1 MEKKDLQKL
10 LSQPYKQDNWK
21 QIVQFVFPNVS
32 ILSSPKEFP
41 INNEKIK
48 KFRQIGSVR
57 LNDGKNL
64 ALFELLLADTV
75 NIQRNRVE
83 LNNEISKYI
92 DQEQIHGVLSV
103 FEQGTDDYRF
113 TFSARSTEFD
123 EEESDFV
130 QKKTDTKR
138 YTYVLGKNES
148 CKTPAD
154 RFYKLSENKSEV
166 DINAI
171 QNAFSVEQLSK
182 EFFDKYKKQ
191 FEKFWKY
198 IASKE
203 EYKGVFINGQGE
215 REVKIRNFTKKLL
228 GRIVFLHFLQKK
240 GWMGC
245 PEQELWGAGDKKFMQ
260 NLFKDFT
267 NKEQF
272 HSKCL
277 VELFYNTLNA
287 KRDDQLFS
295 CEGLEGALNNSKVPY
310 LNGGLFD
317 SDKLEST
324 KIDFPESYFEDLFD
338 FFGQYNF
345 TIDENDPND
354 HEVGID
360 PEMLGHIFENLLED
374 NKDKG
379 AFYTPK
385 VIVQYMCQESLIEYL
400 ATKLE
405 AETSG
410 EVKQAIEDL
419 IRNRLAEDISD
430 LDLVEP
436 IAQALFDVKICD
448 PAIGSGAFPMGIL
461 NVIYQ
466 VIEALYYLQP
476 DSVAR
481 VWNISDTQWQ
491 PHLVKKNIIQHSIY
505 GVDIES
511 GAVDIARLRFWLA
524 LVVDEVEPLPL
535 PNLDYKIM
543 QGNSLLESFEGID
556 LSQISDAAAYE
567 AVYESEQ
574 IELFSGEAKKKVRM
588 SLQFEDVKTLM
599 DDYFNANDPETKKDL
614 HKRIDDQVL
623 NHIRFTL
630 AEHKRDLQKKVK
642 KLEKKVSL
650 DEAAARTWEQKE
662 KIRTNSKA
670 AKALVKLNTELS
682 QYNDKEIKLAQLSNS
697 NERPFF
703 LWYLFFQEV
712 FEQGGFD
719 IVIGNPPYVQLQK
732 MGVETDTL
740 QSAGFKT
747 FARTGD
753 LYCLFYEHGINIL
766 KQNGVLSYITSN
778 TWMRTRFGE
787 SIREYFVTYSNPISL
802 LNFEDTQIFPSATVE
817 VNILV
822 TKKEPWNE
830 KLNAVAIKSDFKI
843 STPIQPYIKKNK
855 IELSELSKESWI
867 ILSSE
872 DFKIKNK
879 ISFNGIELKKWDI
892 EMNRG
897 FLTGLNDAFFID
909 EEKRRELINEDSN
922 SEILIKPL
930 VRGREIHKYNYEFN
944 NKYVIFTHNGT
955 KLQPRIN
962 VERDFP
968 AIYSHLLKWKDKNSQ
983 LVKPNNKG
991 VVQTLIER
999 ADQGSHWSNLRN
1011 CAYIDSFESE
1021 KLIWLSISDKPAF
1034 SLDTKQAYVTAP
1046 AYIMTSNCN
1055 RFLMVTL
1062 NSKVMEWYLDKVSSS
1077 TGVGTNQWSKI
1088 FVEQLP
1094 IPQLSE
1100 NEIIPFN
1107 IIADYLI
1114 YLNNPENKE
1123 LFIRQSNKDIASLFE
1138 KISNMMV
1145 FELYFSN
1152 EMKEQKVD
1160 VLQIINFKDISSKNE
1175 EDKGSTILN
1184 AYNDLMGENDE
1195 IRNRI
1200 LVSESRCEFIK
1211 VINNFS
1217 NE

>member
-1 MEKKDLQKL
+1 MEKRELQKL
-10 LSQPYKQDNWK
+10 LSQPYSQENWK

-32 ILSSPKEFP
+32 IRSAPYEYE
-41 INNEKIK
+41 INDNDVK
-48 KFRQIGSVR
+48 KFRQIGDVK
-57 LNDGKNL
+57 LDDGKNL
-64 ALFELLLADTV
+64 ALFELILAE
-75 NIQRNRVE
+75 NIDLKRNRVG
-83 LNNEISKYI
+83 LNDRISKYI
-92 DQEQIHGVLSV
+92 DQEGFHGVLSV
-103 FEQGTDDYRF
+103 FDQEGEDYRF
-113 TFSARSTEFD
+113 TFSSKSTDYDADLED
-123 EEESDFV
+123 IV
-130 QKKTDTKR
+130 QSQTDKKR
-138 YTYVLGKNES
+138 FTYVLGKNQS
-148 CKTPAD
+148 CKTPAE
-154 RFYKLSENKSEV
+154 RFYSLSQKDEIKINNIIDAFNVEN
-166 DINAI
+166 
-171 QNAFSVEQLSK
+171 LSK

-245 PEQELWGAGDKKFMQ
+245 PENESWGAGDKKFMQ

-267 NKEQF
+267 HKEQF

-295 CEGLEGALNNSKVPY
+295 CKGLDGVLNNSKVPY

-317 SDKLEST
+317 SDKPEST
-324 KIDFPESYFEDLFD
+324 KIDFPESYFQDLFD

-405 AETSG
+405 AEASD
-410 EVKQAIEDL
+410 EVKHAIEDL
-419 IRNRLAEDISD
+419 IRNQLAEDISD

-466 VIEALYYLQP
+466 VIDQLYFLQR

-574 IELFSGEAKKKVRM
+574 IDMFSGEAKKKVSM
-588 SLQFEDVKTLM
+588 SLKFEDVKTLM

-630 AEHKRDLQKKVK
+630 ADHKRELQKKAK
-642 KLEKKVSL
+642 KLKKKVGL
-650 DEAAARTWEQKE
+650 DEAATRTREQKE

-670 AKALVKLNTELS
+670 AKALAKLNAELS
-682 QYNDKEIKLAQLSNS
+682 QYNDKELKLGQLSS
-697 NERPFF
+697 SSERPFF
-703 LWYLFFQEV
+703 LWHLFFQEV
-712 FEQGGFD
+712 FDKGGFD
-719 IVIGNPPYVQLQK
+719 IVIGNPPYGAKFSRDHQALFR
-732 MGVETDTL
+732 VEYPDLEFKIDSYQVFTL
-740 QSAGFKT
+740 HANKIAKNGGCVSYILPSGLMDNYFSKKIRTNLLERNITEIVELDDNVFKT
-747 FARTGD
+747 AVVHSMIITWKTN
-753 LYCLFYEHGINIL
+753 YNQEYIISCGIGSLNRKYFHDTNSSFFMGEENSNFSLRKTPFISLIKKLESNSIRLENIL
-766 KQNGVLSYITSN
+766 KIKDGIDTGNNNLYISNDYKNGWKKLIGGSDIDRWQVKTHRYVNYGKHLANPRNPSLFENNKII
-778 TWMRTRFGE
+778 
-787 SIREYFVTYSNPISL
+787 IRETGNRI
-802 LNFEDTQIFPSATVE
+802 IATVDE
-817 VNILV
+817 NSHYAL
-822 TKKEPWNE
+822 
-830 KLNAVAIKSDFKI
+830 
-843 STPIQPYIKKNK
+843 STLYSGYI
-855 IELSELSKESWI
+855 
-867 ILSSE
+867 
-872 DFKIKNK
+872 
-879 ISFNGIELKKWDI
+879 
-892 EMNRG
+892 
-897 FLTGLNDAFFID
+897 ID
-909 EEKRRELINEDSN
+909 ERFTLKSILGLLN
-922 SEILIKPL
+922 SEIAHFLMIL
-930 VRGREIHKYNYEFN
+930 MAFGRTKGAFT
-944 NKYVIFTHNGT
+944 KTRIFHYYSIPVDSKIYQFT
-955 KLQPRIN
+955 KLIDVLVECLLARDRIALSETTLNNIEIILNN
-962 VERDFP
+962 VFY
-968 AIYSHLLKWKDKNSQ
+968 AIYFN
-983 LVKPNNKG
+983 
-991 VVQTLIER
+991 
-999 ADQGSHWSNLRN
+999 
-1011 CAYIDSFESE
+1011 
-1021 KLIWLSISDKPAF
+1021 
-1034 SLDTKQAYVTAP
+1034 
-1046 AYIMTSNCN
+1046 
-1055 RFLMVTL
+1055 
-1062 NSKVMEWYLDKVSSS
+1062 DKVAGDILENLTEISFKVENIQIESSDD
-1077 TGVGTNQWSKI
+1077 VN
-1088 FVEQLP
+1088 VV
-1094 IPQLSE
+1094 
-1100 NEIIPFN
+1100 FN
-1107 IIADYLI
+1107 L
-1114 YLNNPENKE
+1114 LNVFDFANDQK
-1123 LFIRQSNKDIASLFE
+1123 FE
-1138 KISNMMV
+1138 KIEEVS
-1145 FELYFSN
+1145 
-1152 EMKEQKVD
+1152 
-1160 VLQIINFKDISSKNE
+1160 IIKQFIH
-1175 EDKGSTILN
+1175 
-1184 AYNDLMGENDE
+1184 
-1195 IRNRI
+1195 
-1200 LVSESRCEFIK
+1200 EF
-1211 VINNFS
+1211 
-1217 NE
+1217 

>member
-32 ILSSPKEFP
+32 ILSIPKEFP

-267 NKEQF
+267 HKEQF

-317 SDKLEST
+317 SDQLEST

-400 ATKLE
+400 ATKLN
-405 AETSG
+405 AESSG

-436 IAQALFDVKICD
+436 VAQALFDVKICD

-466 VIEALYYLQP
+466 VIEALYYLQR

-556 LSQISDAAAYE
+556 LSEISDAAAYE

-574 IELFSGEAKKKVRM
+574 IDIFSGEAKKKVRM

-614 HKRIDDQVL
+614 HKRIDEQVL
-623 NHIRFTL
+623 NHIRFTF
-630 AEHKRDLQKKVK
+630 AERKRDLQKKAK

-650 DEAAARTWEQKE
+650 DEAAARTSAQVE

-670 AKALVKLNTELS
+670 SKALKKLNTELS
-682 QYNDKEIKLAQLSNS
+682 QYNDKELKLALLSSS

-703 LWYLFFQEV
+703 LWHLFFQEV
-712 FEQGGFD
+712 FDKGGFD
-719 IVIGNPPYVQLQK
+719 IVIANPPYVGVKGNSSTFDLVKTGRFSKYSKGRAELFYYFFHLAIEILKNGGTSCFITTNYFTTATDANLLRAHLKDSTTLLKFLNFNELSIFSTAPGQHNAITLFKKGKYQK
-732 MGVETDTL
+732 NLFAVDSNSSGQISDGKFQSIVFGKDINSSYYKTSQDEIFEGEESYIRIKGVFGSNPEL
-740 QSAGFKT
+740 KRIYEKFNSCPRLEKLAHVRQGL
-747 FARTGD
+747 RTGIDKISDSHRKKYNTSHPKGIGVFIVSKTEREQANLENDIVKD
-753 LYCLFYEHGINIL
+753 LYKNSDIDHYLTCKGSDLFLLYVDKSLDENSFKKTYPNSYNHLL
-766 KQNGVLSYITSN
+766 KFQDIIKD
-778 TWMRTRFGE
+778 
-787 SIREYFVTYSNPISL
+787 IRSKNNEDVKDWYTLDRPRERWI
-802 LNFEDTQIFPSATVE
+802 FE
-817 VNILV
+817 
-822 TKKEPWNE
+822 KE
-830 KLNAVAIKSDFKI
+830 KVVAPQRS
-843 STPIQPYIKKNK
+843 KKNK
-855 IELSELSKESWI
+855 FGYSYGNFYASADVYYIIPHDSQVSAKYLTVLLNSSIYYFWFYNKGKRKGNMLELYQKPLSEAPIFISSRMNKYLEFFELVKERENLQSDMDE
-867 ILSSE
+867 LLQ
-872 DFKIKNK
+872 KI
-879 ISFNGIELKKWDI
+879 
-892 EMNRG
+892 
-897 FLTGLNDAFFID
+897 DAFICRDFNFTFQ
-909 EEKRRELINEDSN
+909 EYKLICGSSLTITEN
-922 SEILIKPL
+922 
-930 VRGREIHKYNYEFN
+930 EFN
-944 NKYVIFTHNGT
+944 S
-955 KLQPRIN
+955 IN
-962 VERDFP
+962 
-968 AIYSHLLKWKDKNSQ
+968 
-983 LVKPNNKG
+983 
-991 VVQTLIER
+991 
-999 ADQGSHWSNLRN
+999 
-1011 CAYIDSFESE
+1011 ID
-1021 KLIWLSISDKPAF
+1021 
-1034 SLDTKQAYVTAP
+1034 
-1046 AYIMTSNCN
+1046 
-1055 RFLMVTL
+1055 
-1062 NSKVMEWYLDKVSSS
+1062 
-1077 TGVGTNQWSKI
+1077 
-1088 FVEQLP
+1088 
-1094 IPQLSE
+1094 
-1100 NEIIPFN
+1100 
-1107 IIADYLI
+1107 
-1114 YLNNPENKE
+1114 
-1123 LFIRQSNKDIASLFE
+1123 
-1138 KISNMMV
+1138 
-1145 FELYFSN
+1145 
-1152 EMKEQKVD
+1152 
-1160 VLQIINFKDISSKNE
+1160 
-1175 EDKGSTILN
+1175 
-1184 AYNDLMGENDE
+1184 
-1195 IRNRI
+1195 
-1200 LVSESRCEFIK
+1200 
-1211 VINNFS
+1211 
-1217 NE
+1217 